1 MIATLC
7 SYDRLFGPRHV
18 QTLSLTAQIAQ
29 ALWAAGDT
37 QSARCLLD
45 RVVRDLARTHATR
58 ISALNSLKEL
68 ALQEADMRKAI
79 AVQTEISECHNLLSG
94 PDAAE
99 TSAAR
104 SALAELLMPELAAR
118 VV

>member
-29 ALWAAGDT
+29 ALRAAGDT
-37 QSARCLLD
+37 RSARCLLD
-45 RVVRDLARTHATR
+45 RVVRDLARTHVTR
-58 ISALNSLKEL
+58 ISALHTLREL
-68 ALQEADMRKAI
+68 ALQEADIRKAI
-79 AVQTEISECHNLLSG
+79 AVQTEISECHRLLSG
-94 PDAAE
+94 PDALE
-99 TSAAR
+99 TIAAG
-104 SALAELLMPELAAR
+104 SALAELLMSEAAR